1 MRSNSRRE
9 FIKKSSLAGAILGL
23 AKTATANSLISLPK
37 PNFTSASGKVKVTPR
52 YHRWHVDPGVE
63 WVETNTTYNH
73 LDWDIPLAQTA
84 LVLID
89 VWQRHYLKDTEER
102 SEQIIDDKLVPLI
115 AACRKAGMEV
125 IHTPSAPTAHKHPN
139 WINLIKKTEK
149 KSAADEWPPAQ
160 FKSLSGEFAAYRRP
174 VEVREKERLSLP
186 ELSIHPKV
194 APTPQEVVIATGEE
208 LHAYC
213 KQKGILFLFFAGF
226 NTNACVLR
234 NDYATIKMSEKGYQ
248 VLVVRDCTTGM
259 ETRDTQ
265 ATMSQTEGAILH
277 LEMFG
282 QYSVTSDE
290 MITGFR

>member
-1 MRSNSRRE
+1 MHRNSRRE
-9 FIKKSSLAGAILGL
+9 FIRKSSLAGAILGL
-23 AKTATANSLISLPK
+23 TNAATANSLISLPK
-37 PNFTSASGKVKVTPR
+37 PNFAAATGKVKVAPR

-102 SEQIIDDKLVPLI
+102 SEKIIDEKLVPLI

-149 KSAADEWPPAQ
+149 KSTADEWPPAQ
-160 FKSLSGEFAAYRRP
+160 FKSLSGEFVAYRRP

-194 APTPQEVVIATGEE
+194 APTPQEAIIATGEE

-290 MITGFR
+290 MIAGFS